1 MDRGN
6 RISQQLALRTTAA
19 PSPGR
24 WEPPEERAEYAV
36 MEAEAISRAG
46 SAADG
51 TIESRG
57 RLVDAA
63 GRGVGRFTQ
72 RLSLVAGLPLALIDI
87 DVRLDEPV
95 TGPVFESHVAS
106 RFAWHENEDVEIRR
120 SLHLQSIVTER
131 TRFPAPHFIEIAPEA
146 GRGAGGGVAI
156 LTAGLPWHLR
166 SSPHVLD
173 AILLAGGR
181 EAACR
186 LAVGVGLERPWD
198 AAIEL
203 AAGVIPTTGL
213 AVPANVRLTVDPPQ
227 AGDLP
232 TILRV
237 GLVESVGRA
246 GDVRIEWADE
256 LSRAGAVDSLGH
268 PLTDVAVTVAG
279 RTTTVRLE
287 RYQWLQLVLEFAT
300 GATGAAGGAA

>member
-1 MDRGN
+1 VDRGN
-6 RISQQLALRTTAA
+6 RVSQQLALRTTAA

-24 WEPPEERAEYAV
+24 WEPPEERAEYAG
-36 MEAEAISRAG
+36 MEADAISRSGTAAG
-46 SAADG
+46 G

-63 GRGVGRFTQ
+63 GRGRGRFTQ
-72 RLSLVAGLPLALIDI
+72 RMSLVAGLPLALIEI

-95 TGPVFESHVAS
+95 MGPVFESHVAS

-146 GRGAGGGVAI
+146 GRGGGGVAI
-156 LTAGLPWHLR
+156 LTAGLPWHLL

-198 AAIEL
+198 AAVEL
-203 AAGVIPTTGL
+203 AAGEIPTAGP
-213 AVPANVRLTVDPPQ
+213 AVPANVRLAVDPPQ
-227 AGDLP
+227 PGDPP
-232 TILRV
+232 TILRA
-237 GLVESVGRA
+237 GLVESAGRA
-246 GDVRIEWADE
+246 GEVRIEWAGE
-256 LSRAGAVDSLGH
+256 LVRAAAVDSLGH
-268 PLTDVAVTVAG
+268 PLPDVVITLAG
-279 RTTTVRLE
+279 RATTVRLE

-300 GATGAAGGAA
+300 GAAGTAGGAA